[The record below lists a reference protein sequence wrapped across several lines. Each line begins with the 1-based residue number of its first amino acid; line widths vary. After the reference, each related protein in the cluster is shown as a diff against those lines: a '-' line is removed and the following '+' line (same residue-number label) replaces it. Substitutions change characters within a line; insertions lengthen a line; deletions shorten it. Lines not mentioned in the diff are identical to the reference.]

1 MKKRF
6 IILFSFLV
14 VLAFSFQSIAQF
26 TEEELTERAKWEE
39 FLSTAKIVDQDQ
51 PWSAREAV
59 TRPWRLT
66 LEKDGEKA
74 QAIWKDPEGRLK
86 GYYENWKWEIAAY
99 RLDKYLGLNMV
110 PPTVEKRF
118 REERGSCQK
127 MVDYEISLKEKYD
140 KDIKLPNIKIYWWNR
155 ALYLQRAFD
164 NLIANEDR
172 HQNQYLITEDW
183 RMILIDHSR
192 SFRTSRKFTRK
203 LIYDEKYKE
212 GPRLMK
218 QLPRAFVEKLKSL
231 NFQVIKDIVEDY
243 LTEKEIN
250 AVLTRKDLIINW
262 INKRIKKLGEKEVLY
277 D

>member
-14 VLAFSFQSIAQF
+14 VLTFSFQSIAQF
-26 TEEELTERAKWEE
+26 TEEELAERAKWEE
-39 FLSTAKIVDQDQ
+39 FLSTAKIIDQDQ

-74 QAIWKDPEGRLK
+74 QAIWKDPLGRQK
-86 GYYENWKWEIAAY
+86 GFYESWKWEIAAY

-118 REERGSCQK
+118 REELGSCQK
-127 MVDYEISLKEKYD
+127 MVDYWISLKDKYD
-140 KDIKLPNIKIYWWNR
+140 KKIKILNIKIYYWNR

-172 HQNQYLITEDW
+172 HQNQYLITKDW

-192 SFRTSRKFTRK
+192 SFRTSRKFTKK

-243 LTEKEIN
+243 LTDKEIN
-250 AVLTRKDLIINW
+250 AVLTRRDLIINW
-262 INKRIKKLGEKEVLY
+262 LNKRIKKLGEKEVLY